1 VSFSNILLSFHL
13 SSSLKSSNFIRVKV
27 LQIRPHESALI
38 SPHYTLSREL
48 LSMFRSII
56 GRYSRPYGSSRLT
69 GSAPRPTP
77 TLCQT
82 RSLAGHPDSI
92 VVPESPEH
100 LEQHLDQ
107 YQNQQRAPGY
117 HRDKEQL
124 SKFHIRSTLSTV
136 SVLQGDHGEEAQRTV
151 PKELENE
158 FFSIVREGQP
168 DLVMDALLDP
178 KFEVVVGS
186 LPGSTFVEVFRLLS
200 PAYFTDPFRAI
211 HRALH
216 PGVIALKGYRQL
228 DRIFDV
234 FACNLASIVS
244 IRRSAGHRL
253 GLAEYTH
260 LLDCARSTGDSLM
273 ADHVW
278 HAMIQDDVI
287 PDVHCYNYYMDAKIW
302 NGAYLGREKYR
313 LRITPYSYRKRR
325 FADPGLGWTGFGTG
339 SRSVRKDVMRIFN
352 DMAEEGTSGDEAT
365 FVNVIMANSRVGRV
379 PEMKHVLK
387 TVWNIDMDALAAQG
401 DPSTLPRPTE
411 YDRSSPLYPSSR
423 LLFAIA
429 HGFGNNS
436 DIPGAMRAISFIS
449 SSYDIPVPQEVWLE
463 LLERSFVL
471 SRPRFGEDARFNEKG
486 KVPYEFL
493 TAMVQT
499 MRSEPFNVQP
509 TMEMYQILAKT
520 AWDEDRLPDYKQY
533 MESAYTI
540 LEETR
545 CKRRT
550 ARAIIEH
557 YLGPPLS
564 ISKVSVDLKLLQSR
578 AFTEAVHA
586 YDVLRMRTAQQT
598 IIMERLA
605 RLLLIHPRWVGRD
618 NSAWEYHLLPCAIE
632 EWQDFLPDSLSF
644 QIATGDVEFH
654 GETQWAD
661 RLLKTHGRVPVRRP
675 TVDNGLVLDEDA
687 RERDDDFIWA
697 RYLGKFEDMM
707 HIPALCRLFRGV
719 EKRLANPVRQK
730 PVLEDAV
737 EADAMDERS
746 GALPH
751 VAGAEPSQRP
761 VGWTADGE
769 GVFHPANGPLI
780 PA

>member
-1 VSFSNILLSFHL
+1 MN
-13 SSSLKSSNFIRVKV
+13 
-27 LQIRPHESALI
+27 
-38 SPHYTLSREL
+38 
-48 LSMFRSII
+48 
-56 GRYSRPYGSSRLT
+56 
-69 GSAPRPTP
+69 
-77 TLCQT
+77 
-82 RSLAGHPDSI
+82 
-92 VVPESPEH
+92 
-100 LEQHLDQ
+100 
-107 YQNQQRAPGY
+107 
-117 HRDKEQL
+117 
-124 SKFHIRSTLSTV
+124 
-136 SVLQGDHGEEAQRTV
+136 
-151 PKELENE
+151 
-158 FFSIVREGQP
+158 
-168 DLVMDALLDP
+168 ALLDP

-186 LPGSTFVEVFRLLS
+186 LPASTFVEVFRLLS
-200 PAYFTDPFRAI
+200 PAYFIDPFRAI

-216 PGVIALKGYRQL
+216 PAAIALKGYRQL

-244 IRRSAGHRL
+244 IRRSAGHTL

-287 PDVHCYNYYMDAKIW
+287 PDVHCYNYYMEAKIW
-302 NGAYLGREKYR
+302 NGAYTGREKYR
-313 LRITPYSYRKRR
+313 LRITPFAYRKRR

-339 SRSVRKDVMRIFN
+339 GRSVRKEVMQIFN
-352 DMAEEGTSGDEAT
+352 EMTEEGTSGDEAT
-365 FVNVIMANSRVGRV
+365 YVNVIMANSRVGRV

-387 TVWNIDMDALAAQG
+387 TVWNVDMDALAAQG

-449 SSYDIPVPQEVWLE
+449 SSYDIPVPEEVWQE

-471 SRPRFGEDARFNEKG
+471 SRPRFGEDARPNEKG
-486 KVPYEFL
+486 KVPYEFM

-499 MRSEPFNVQP
+499 MMSEPFNVQP

-520 AWDEDRLPDYKQY
+520 AWDEDKLPDFKQY

-545 CKRRT
+545 RKRRT
-550 ARAIIEH
+550 ARANIEN
-557 YLGPPLS
+557 YLRPPA
-564 ISKVSVDLKLLQSR
+564 SKVTVSKRGKLSVDPKLLQSR

-598 IIMERLA
+598 IITERLA

-618 NSAWEYHLLPCAIE
+618 NSAWECHLLPRAIE
-632 EWQDFLPDSLSF
+632 EWQDFLPESVSF
-644 QIATGDVEFH
+644 QITGGDVQFH
-654 GETQWAD
+654 GETHWGD
-661 RLLKTHGRVPVRRP
+661 RLLNTHRRVPVRRP

-687 RERDDDFIWA
+687 RELDDDFVWA
-697 RYLGKFEDMM
+697 SYRAELRGMM
-707 HIPALCRLFRGV
+707 HIPALCRLFWGV
-719 EKRLANPVRQK
+719 EKRLVNPVRQR

-737 EADAMDERS
+737 EADAVDERAA
-746 GALPH
+746 ALPH
-751 VAGAEPSQRP
+751 AAEAGSSQRP
-761 VGWTADGE
+761 VGSTADGE
-769 GVFHPANGPLI
+769 DVNDPANGPLVV
-780 PA
+780 A